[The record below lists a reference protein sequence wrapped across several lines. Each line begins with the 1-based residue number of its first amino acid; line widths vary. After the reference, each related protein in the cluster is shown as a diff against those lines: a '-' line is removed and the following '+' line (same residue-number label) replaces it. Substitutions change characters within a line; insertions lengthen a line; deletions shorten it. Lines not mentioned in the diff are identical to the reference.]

1 MQHPVTENELKMML
15 TTCRSLL
22 GQCRNVKLALSIRLV
37 AVNDTPEQRIK
48 SDCETK
54 LVMGD
59 LLNMELAINNVE
71 VVLLNACNLGN
82 QIPLIFPDKSQC
94 WEMLHK
100 LQSGMDEINM
110 RCAVINGTAKRYD
123 FSHIES
129 PDNSNV
135 VAPERIKSANRSH

>member
-37 AVNDTPEQRIK
+37 AVNVTPEQRIK

-54 LVMGD
+54 LLMGD

-71 VVLLNACNLGN
+71 VVLLNACNLGD

-100 LQSGMDEINM
+100 LQSGMEEINV
-110 RCAVINGTAKRYD
+110 RCAVVNETAKRYD
-123 FSHIES
+123 FSPIDS
-129 PDNSNV
+129 PGSSNV
-135 VAPERIKSANRSH
+135 VAPERMKSANHSH